1 MLRVWK
7 VLGWSTWRIF
17 RIQKALGGS
26 ACCFLRVWKALGGAI
41 CSILRVWKALG
52 GSICCILRVWNALGG
67 SICCILYAARRP
79 ADPVKSCPCFILRR
93 FLPRASYLDICFCA
107 PKGLI
112 APIGASRLRRSL
124 TARLRRDGLIPKKT
138 YRWPC
143 FTLPLHL
150 PGALLFARPK
160 GALRL
165 SARLIGG
172 GC

>member
-1 MLRVWK
+1 MQHVESDPVAERGRGEVNLSPTKGLTLRPRVGGFYVSGRLWEVQSVVFYVCWK
-7 VLGWSTWRIF
+7 
-17 RIQKALGGS
+17 
-26 ACCFLRVWKALGGAI
+26 
-41 CSILRVWKALG
+41 
-52 GSICCILRVWNALGG
+52 ALGG

-93 FLPRASYLDICFCA
+93 FLPRASYFDICSFCA
-107 PKGLI
+107 PEGRI